1 MVYQKSAKLDNVC
14 YDIRGPA
21 LDAAKRMEDMGHRI
35 LKLNIGNPATF
46 GFDAPDEIVQDV
58 IMNLRDAQGYS
69 DSRGIFPARKAVM
82 HYCQEKGIPGVGIE
96 DIIIGN
102 GVSEMIMM
110 AMQALLNSGDEILI
124 PAPDYPLWTAAVN
137 LSGGTP
143 VHYICDEQS
152 GWYPD
157 LADMKR
163 KITAKTKG
171 IVVINPNNPTG
182 AVYPEDVLRQIVNLA
197 SEHQLIIFADEIY
210 DKILYDDV
218 QHTSLAALSDEVLF
232 ITMNGL
238 SKAYRACG
246 FRAGWMVIS
255 GNKRIADDYIAGLN
269 MLSSMR
275 LCSNVPA
282 QYAIQ
287 TALGGYQSIKD
298 LTKPGGRLREQRDF
312 IYRRINEI
320 PGLSCTKPQG
330 AFYIFPKIDTRR
342 FQISDDEQMVMD
354 LLAEE
359 KVLLVKGTGF
369 NWPAPDHFR
378 IVYLPEC
385 AVLEAALAGIERF
398 LTGYQQESSSALKST
413 GTVIKNN

>member
-1 MVYQKSAKLDNVC
+1 MLGDELIMIYQKSAKLDNVC

-21 LDAAKRMEDMGHRI
+21 LDAAKRMEDIGQRI

-46 GFDAPDEIVQDV
+46 GFEAPDEIVQDV
-58 IMNLRDAQGYS
+58 ILNIRDAQGYS
-69 DSRGIFPARKAVM
+69 DSKGIFPARKAVM

-102 GVSEMIMM
+102 GVSEMIMI
-110 AMQALLNSGDEILI
+110 AMQALLNNGDEMLV

-157 LADMKR
+157 LEDMKR
-163 KITAKTKG
+163 KITPKTKG
-171 IVVINPNNPTG
+171 IIVINPNNPTG
-182 AVYPEDVLRQIVNLA
+182 AVYPEEVLRQIVNLA
-197 SEHQLIIFADEIY
+197 AEHQLIIFADEIY
-210 DKILYDDV
+210 DKILYDDTK
-218 QHTSLAALSDEVLF
+218 HTSLASLSDEVLF

-238 SKAYRACG
+238 SKSYRICG

-255 GNKRIADDYIAGLN
+255 GNKRIAEDYITGLN

-287 TALGGYQSIKD
+287 TALGGYQSIRD
-298 LTKPGGRLREQRDF
+298 LTKPGGRLREQRDY
-312 IYRRINEI
+312 IYRRVNEI

-330 AFYIFPKIDTRR
+330 AFYVFPKIDVKR
-342 FQISDDEQMVMD
+342 FNIFDDEQFIMD
-354 LLAEE
+354 LLFEE

-385 AVLEAALAGIERF
+385 ALLETALQGIERF
-398 LTGYQQESSSALKST
+398 LEGYQQEQKSA
-413 GTVIKNN
+413 